1 MGTFI
6 TSLRRNVE
14 LGHSRIGSATWEDHQ
29 NPSPFQLFF
38 LCYSQCVSCIT
49 LQVAGWLLLF
59 HLMFPYV
66 PKENMRIRGFFLAS
80 LYFYRIEHSILEGS
94 SFCLISQHLVNWS
107 LLFSGEAGKVSVLTF
122 IIGHRF

>member
-29 NPSPFQLFF
+29 NPSLFQLFF

-59 HLMFPYV
+59 QSSHV
-66 PKENMRIRGFFLAS
+66 PIRSQG
-80 LYFYRIEHSILEGS
+80 EHEGPG
-94 SFCLISQHLVNWS
+94 
-107 LLFSGEAGKVSVLTF
+107 LFSCIFIFLSYRTF
-122 IIGHRF
+122 YP